1 MANTYVPNDVFKMT
15 RMIQG
20 YRDEQKYV
28 NSICLYELLEHSD
41 KQWFK
46 NGMNYLCQCSLFLFL
61 EMCKLIFPNPWMFRV
76 DVDFQSP
83 ACVECTTAQ
92 DFENAN
98 RDLTYILRNITAGEA
113 LQTVLNFDNDEACD
127 AMAALNESELNIKTT
142 IHTLVKRW
150 NMKRR
155 EDGIGGENPM
165 YFYAKYSLV
174 VKINNAIDPATGQI
188 PQSDWKDNAYQLLV
202 NEKMGIYASL
212 RALRQ
217 NDETAYL
224 ALSWPD
230 FRMKTILFY
239 IDFMINNNGNGKKH
253 INASSYL
260 IEGTE
265 VKEVVKTKVEK
276 PESNAQ
282 VDFSTLSKKQ
292 LANYSSAY
300 QSATGKKTYND
311 HEFEAAVNKQVK
323 AKISES
329 NSTSQYSNQYK
340 GGSSKGGGSKGQD
353 TTKNDN
359 YCAICAKLGWKG
371 PSSHPTE
378 KCKREIKSSNS
389 TEASSSKASANSKW
403 ASFDNFSNFE

>member
-1 MANTYVPNDVFKMT
+1 
-15 RMIQG
+15 
-20 YRDEQKYV
+20 
-28 NSICLYELLEHSD
+28 
-41 KQWFK
+41 
-46 NGMNYLCQCSLFLFL
+46 
-61 EMCKLIFPNPWMFRV
+61 
-76 DVDFQSP
+76 
-83 ACVECTTAQ
+83 
-92 DFENAN
+92 
-98 RDLTYILRNITAGEA
+98 
-113 LQTVLNFDNDEACD
+113 
-127 AMAALNESELNIKTT
+127 
-142 IHTLVKRW
+142 
-150 NMKRR
+150 
-155 EDGIGGENPM
+155 
-165 YFYAKYSLV
+165 
-174 VKINNAIDPATGQI
+174 
-188 PQSDWKDNAYQLLV
+188 
-202 NEKMGIYASL
+202 MGIYASL

-311 HEFEAAVNKQVK
+311 HEFDAAVNKQVK
-323 AKISES
+323 AKLSES
-329 NSTSQYSNQYK
+329 QSNSQYVK
-340 GGSSKGGGSKGQD
+340 GGKGGGKKE
-353 TTKNDN
+353 TPKYTKH
-359 YCAICAKLGWKG
+359 CAICAKLGWKG
-371 PSSHPTE
+371 ASSHPTE
-378 KCKREIKSSNS
+378 DCTREIKASNS
-389 TEASSSKASANSKW
+389 TEASSSKASASSKW